1 MISTC
6 LYKDIVNAFLII
18 LFTASKYVVCCN
30 AALENVRD
38 CIADD
43 DNSTNVCDNMV
54 NDDNS
59 TNYTPGQYGHL
70 EQCSVHLQLWDTT
83 LYCAVTALDKQG
95 NR

>member
-1 MISTC
+1 M
-6 LYKDIVNAFLII
+6 
-18 LFTASKYVVCCN
+18 VCCN
-30 AALENVRD
+30 ATLENVRD

-54 NDDNS
+54 NDDNNTS
-59 TNYTPGQYGHL
+59 YTPGQYGQL